1 MTNEKLFLFFFF
13 FGYTTLQKFH
23 LHECNRSVSLWA
35 KEPDWRSQRDYTDEK
50 GKKLKLCGA
59 VGGSDCLIGESL
71 WEGLMRDE
79 CIRTAEAGR
88 VRQSAKNFA
97 CVWVYFGVV
106 GLKGNKNV
114 SQDGAPCGIW
124 NFFQIETRDCVLLK
138 CKHARRNVLCIL

>member
-1 MTNEKLFLFFFF
+1 MHDKWKTFSFFFLATQHYKNSTSTNVT
-13 FGYTTLQKFH
+13 GLCLCEQKSQIGALREITLM
-23 LHECNRSVSLWA
+23 R
-35 KEPDWRSQRDYTDEK
+35 K
-50 GKKLKLCGA
+50 GRNWNCVERL
-59 VGGSDCLIGESL
+59 GGSDCLIGESL

-124 NFFQIETRDCVLLK
+124 NFFQIETRDGVLLK